1 MKKYGHVAQ
10 SRSVQR
16 SHALPRSGSRPKSR
30 PKSRGGESRS
40 ASRGKMNSPPGSA
53 AVSDEAN
60 NNRSLKRRES
70 LKRCSSWNMIRDGK
84 IDERGRCRRHPNI
97 ELCRREATNN
107 SNAPWRMLLQD
118 CPLCSLHDSGLNC
131 NNDYNEMI
139 RKDSITLSGD
149 ATAQTG
155 ETAATSPSSGEETS
169 VDTDTSNHN
178 DNIHKREKNIGP
190 PADTTKQQQQQP
202 VPSPQRKRSSVQTLK
217 ALGKMHLDA
226 DDASIGARSIASRRS
241 RHPPPPPPAGRNPYS
256 TSNPNSS
263 PSKKGSNASISS
275 LSTKELSRLRKE
287 RYSSEGNNER
297 IAELKQQHN
306 SERDESDAHHDMGHN
321 LERLRAER
329 KAAPEGRKSGRSHSQ
344 REQCEESSETFTL
357 PMNDVGRGR
366 AAAARNDDILG
377 AAAEIR
383 ARARRSLSRSK
394 ERKQAE
400 EDMFGTALI
409 LGDDHTFDGDA
420 VSVASRG
427 RRSIT
432 NPHGLA
438 DQPKPLPVQRRSQS
452 RDRRSRSGGRT
463 VDGGG
468 GLERQRYDA
477 INERSSE
484 VMINRRRE
492 MRQRL
497 AERQNAAD
505 HRRVCSASQAGD
517 NDYQS
522 VKDEATKDWT
532 RETRRSGRSAE
543 RSERGRGRSRS
554 RVRDGISKIR
564 SASLNAFRKKDKKK
578 VDIEEQTVDSG
589 RMSFR
594 SLVSHG
600 SRLRSRS
607 RGHRAKSQE
616 NFDSLDKSATFDGAY
631 SVSDHGFDALSMTKS
646 DIGERRRKD
655 SGSTSSKVRQTR
667 RNSSRHE
674 DEFDNLRGLGD
685 DKYDHMSPA
694 PGRPGAF
701 EV

>member
-1 MKKYGHVAQ
+1 MEGYNNNYSRQHSGRSAAGGTEPEHATSSMKKYGHVAQ

-169 VDTDTSNHN
+169 VDSDTSNHN

-202 VPSPQRKRSSVQTLK
+202 VPPPQRKRSSVQTLK

-226 DDASIGARSIASRRS
+226 DDAASIGARSIASRRS

-306 SERDESDAHHDMGHN
+306 STT
-321 LERLRAER
+321 LR
-329 KAAPEGRKSGRSHSQ
+329 
-344 REQCEESSETFTL
+344 
-357 PMNDVGRGR
+357 
-366 AAAARNDDILG
+366 RNDKNLQQWRIIDD
-377 AAAEIR
+377 
-383 ARARRSLSRSK
+383 
-394 ERKQAE
+394 RK
-400 EDMFGTALI
+400 T
-409 LGDDHTFDGDA
+409 
-420 VSVASRG
+420 
-427 RRSIT
+427 
-432 NPHGLA
+432 
-438 DQPKPLPVQRRSQS
+438 
-452 RDRRSRSGGRT
+452 
-463 VDGGG
+463 
-468 GLERQRYDA
+468 
-477 INERSSE
+477 
-484 VMINRRRE
+484 
-492 MRQRL
+492 
-497 AERQNAAD
+497 
-505 HRRVCSASQAGD
+505 
-517 NDYQS
+517 
-522 VKDEATKDWT
+522 
-532 RETRRSGRSAE
+532 RSAGN
-543 RSERGRGRSRS
+543 RSCT
-554 RVRDGISKIR
+554 IQ
-564 SASLNAFRKKDKKK
+564 A
-578 VDIEEQTVDSG
+578 DI
-589 RMSFR
+589 
-594 SLVSHG
+594 
-600 SRLRSRS
+600 
-607 RGHRAKSQE
+607 
-616 NFDSLDKSATFDGAY
+616 
-631 SVSDHGFDALSMTKS
+631 
-646 DIGERRRKD
+646 
-655 SGSTSSKVRQTR
+655 
-667 RNSSRHE
+667 
-674 DEFDNLRGLGD
+674 
-685 DKYDHMSPA
+685 
-694 PGRPGAF
+694 
-701 EV
+701 